1 MTASQS
7 TLRAFH
13 LFLTVRSRCSIHLA
27 ASNIAADAAS
37 IHLAERRCSP
47 EPALFN
53 ALREET
59 AAAFPGGA
67 HMVSGVQQGRLLHT
81 LVRLS
86 RAQRVLEVGCFT
98 GYAALWMA
106 LGLPEDGTLL
116 SLERDERCAEIARRH
131 FESAGVAS
139 RVELRMGDAFES
151 LEAIPRGSLQPFDLI
166 FLDADKK
173 RTAGYFEL
181 LMDRGLLA
189 PHSLLLVDNVLWKGH
204 VLDRLNGNG
213 NDDDQPAAAT
223 AKEEGA
229 ARRFRALRDALHDFS
244 CSSARMRGYVDDAA
258 ARDGLTFVQLASPWE
273 VFDVLSSEEKGR
285 QCCGGGGGGSCGRDA
300 ITPRGGTRCEL
311 RCTPSVVP
319 KACWL

>member
-1 MTASQS
+1 MALLSVQQAA
-7 TLRAFH
+7 LRT

-106 LGLPEDGTLL
+106 LGLPEHGTLL

-204 VLDRLNGNG
+204 VLDRLHGNG
-213 NDDDQPAAAT
+213 NDDDPPAAAT

-244 CSSARMRGYVDDAA
+244 
-258 ARDGLTFVQLASPWE
+258 LQLGE
-273 VFDVLSSEEKGR
+273 DERVR
-285 QCCGGGGGGSCGRDA
+285 R
-300 ITPRGGTRCEL
+300 
-311 RCTPSVVP
+311 
-319 KACWL
+319 